1 MESEQIIENENL
13 EEQRQVIVFELG
25 EKEYALFIEQ
35 IKEVVLTPKL
45 AKVPH
50 SRAYIKGVA
59 NIRGNI
65 LAVVDLE
72 DHFKLKK
79 KEDESATK
87 ANYTLVVESK
97 IYSMGILVSKVPTTL
112 GINEKDIDFSPNLV
126 YENNT
131 QRDYIKGIIRLK
143 ERIIVLIDIFKVI
156 E

>member
-1 MESEQIIENENL
+1 MDNEQIIENENL

-50 SRAYIKGVA
+50 SLPYIKGVA

-65 LAVVDLE
+65 LAIVDLE
-72 DHFKLKK
+72 DHFKLKQK
-79 KEDESATK
+79 DEESDK

-97 IYSMGILVSKVPTTL
+97 TYSMGVLVSKVPITL
-112 GINEKDIDFSPNLV
+112 GVNEKDIDFSPNLV
-126 YENNT
+126 YDNNT
-131 QRDYIKGIIRLK
+131 QRDYIKGVIRLK
-143 ERIIVLIDIFKVI
+143 ERIIVLIDIFKII